1 MELFLITVFPTHK
14 WTMLVICIP
23 VKLHQVYFLIFS
35 LEIVD
40 CRCLYHIYYIDNRS
54 SKQFKFVLFKF
65 KFKMQTWTELE
76 FFAARSMT
84 YFQKVLSTFSVV
96 YLTAARSY
104 HLNKNSQEIEEI

>member
-1 MELFLITVFPTHK
+1 
-14 WTMLVICIP
+14 
-23 VKLHQVYFLIFS
+23 
-35 LEIVD
+35 
-40 CRCLYHIYYIDNRS
+40 
-54 SKQFKFVLFKF
+54 
-65 KFKMQTWTELE
+65 MQTWTELE